1 MAFRLPANLQVGQQ
15 YTAVSPSDVS
25 ALEEALPADSR
36 ILVGLVF
43 AERYEGFEAD
53 CERAEAALQGQTGL
67 YTWPELDHFITPD
80 ENGAAVAWVS
90 YQSSPAWWMILLAI
104 LGGIFI
110 LPIITV
116 LPVWITE
123 KILPGLGGII
133 DIAVLVGLGL
143 MMFYMVKEF
152 TPVAKEVAPELVKAK
167 VAPKL
172 IERGY

>member
-1 MAFRLPANLQVGQQ
+1 MAFRLPANLRVGQT
-15 YTAVSPSDVS
+15 YTAVSPSDVT

-43 AERYEGFEAD
+43 SERYDGFEAD
-53 CERAEAALQGQTGL
+53 CERANEALLAVAGL
-67 YTWPELDHFITPD
+67 STWQDYPRFVTPD
-80 ENGAAVAWVS
+80 PDGEPIAWVH